1 MLGIIKHYTTLSFL
15 YTGRVDNS
23 GLRFYYTSELRQHDA
38 AVLGTGLVVAP
49 WYAIPPKAK
58 SFLTYGLCD
67 TAYIPKVCMYVYLS
81 IRFRRRLD
89 DLVFCALQVLETPHD
104 LQVFSVMLHTHLAGR
119 KVRVGH
125 FR

>member
-1 MLGIIKHYTTLSFL
+1 NITFRAFGITKHYTSVSLL
-15 YTGRVDNS
+15 CTGRVDNS
-23 GLRFYYTSELRQHDA
+23 GLRFYHTSELRQHDA
-38 AVLGTGLVVAP
+38 GVLGTGLVVAP
-49 WYAIPPKAK
+49 GYAIPPKAK

-67 TAYIPKVCMYVYLS
+67 TAEIPK
-81 IRFRRRLD
+81 
-89 DLVFCALQVLETPHD
+89 VLETPTD